1 MILDDLT
8 NVTKARVARAKEQ
21 QPLAE
26 LQSQVEELDLITDFP
41 FEQALR
47 HPQLSFICEI
57 KRASPSKGDIKT
69 TINVSQLARDYAT
82 AGASAISVLTEPDY
96 FKGSLADLETVTQTV
111 SLPVLRKDFTVDPY
125 MIYAAKRAGASAI
138 LLICTILSDR
148 ELCEFLALANH
159 LGLSAIFEAH
169 NATEVQRAVVAGA
182 RIIGIN
188 NRNLKNFTV
197 NFDNAKQLRAAV
209 PTDTLMIA
217 ESGVKTAAD
226 IRELSKIG
234 VDGVLVGETMMLT
247 ADPVAKLKEL
257 RDGEN

>member
-8 NVTKARVARAKEQ
+8 NVTKARVARAKAQ

-26 LQSQVEELDLITDFP
+26 LQEQVEARDLTTDFP
-41 FEQALR
+41 FERALH
-47 HPQLSFICEI
+47 HPHLSFICEI

-69 TINVSQLARDYAT
+69 TIDVAQLARAYAA

-96 FKGSLADLETVTQTV
+96 FKGSLTDLETVAQTV
-111 SLPVLRKDFTVDPY
+111 SIPVLRKDFTVDPY
-125 MIYAAKRAGASAI
+125 MIYAAKQAGASAI
-138 LLICTILSDR
+138 LLICAILSDQELR
-148 ELCEFLALANH
+148 EFFALAEH

-169 NATEVQRAVVAGA
+169 NATEVQRAIAAGA

-197 NFDNAKQLRAAV
+197 NFDNAKQLREAV
-209 PTDTLMIA
+209 PADTLMIA

-226 IRELSKIG
+226 IRELSNLG
-234 VDGVLVGETMMLT
+234 VDGVLVGETMML
-247 ADPVAKLKEL
+247 AAYPREKLEEL